1 MDYRRERLYRTLPD
15 FKYKSRI
22 VKKTVRD
29 ENGEKRE
36 IVQKVV
42 VYWSKNY
49 YDREIAENKSFLEF
63 LDKLLTS
70 PSSFRISKTQAKSLK
85 TFLRKDL
92 VNIRTGELVNSG
104 ALRAMIDKEKI
115 EAYKELMGYYQIVT
129 SELDMDDLDV
139 IEKYH
144 GLSLIEYQFKIM
156 KSNLQTR
163 PIFVR
168 SREHIEAHLIVC
180 MIALLILRIIQKKIV
195 DGKALKQKQS
205 KHKKFDWQTGLIGE
219 RIQRALNKWTIDR
232 LPGDYYRFNDLDDP
246 DLKTILDAFDI
257 KIPIKLFRK
266 MELKNIKTNIKIF
279 G

>member
-1 MDYRRERLYRTLPD
+1 
-15 FKYKSRI
+15 
-22 VKKTVRD
+22 
-29 ENGEKRE
+29 
-36 IVQKVV
+36 
-42 VYWSKNY
+42 
-49 YDREIAENKSFLEF
+49 LEF

-156 KSNLQTR
+156 KSDLQTR